1 MTTVRLDIEYDGTGF
16 AGWAKQPG
24 LPSIEASL
32 EEVLAQILQQPV
44 TLSVAGRTDAG
55 VHARGQ
61 VVSFN
66 LEEKPGYAGS
76 RADDR
81 QIGEGDGEDAGE
93 AVLAVD
99 PGKLRRSANK
109 LLPPSIAICRVSEAP
124 PGFDAR
130 FSALSRSYAYS
141 VLNREYPSPFRGRFV
156 HYYAGRL
163 DLALLEE
170 AAALILGRHDFTAFT
185 PTVTE
190 HDDFSREITRSEWL
204 QEDGLLVYRITAA
217 GFLRNMVRVLVG
229 TMLEIGRGYRPLTE
243 LPQLL
248 TGASRPDAGKT
259 APPQGLCLEKVE
271 YPSENPG
278 QP

>member
-1 MTTVRLDIEYDGTGF
+1 MTTIRLDIEYDGTDF

-24 LPSIEASL
+24 LPSIESSL
-32 EEVLAQILQQPV
+32 EEVLSRILQRQIA
-44 TLSVAGRTDAG
+44 LSVAGRTDAG

-61 VVSFN
+61 VVSFRF
-66 LEEKPGYAGS
+66 EEEPGSTA
-76 RADDR
+76 ADDPPEPGR
-81 QIGEGDGEDAGE
+81 EGADLD
-93 AVLAVD
+93 L
-99 PGKLRRSANK
+99 GKLRRSANK
-109 LLPPSIAICRVSEAP
+109 LLPPSIAICCASKAP

-190 HDDFSREITRSEWL
+190 HDDFSREISRSGWL
-204 QEDGLLVYRITAA
+204 LEDGLLVYRITAA

-229 TMLEIGRGYRPLTE
+229 TMLEIGRGYRPLAD
-243 LPQLL
+243 LPHLL
-248 TGASRPDAGKT
+248 AGATRPDAGKT
-259 APPQGLCLEKVE
+259 APPQGLCLEKVD
-271 YPSENPG
+271 YPPATLGSG
-278 QP
+278 LDK

>member
-1 MTTVRLDIEYDGTGF
+1 MTIIRLDIEYDGTDY

-24 LPSIEASL
+24 LPSIESSL
-32 EEVLAQILQQPV
+32 EDVLGRILQRTV
-44 TLSVAGRTDAG
+44 SLSVAGRTDAG

-61 VVSFN
+61 VVSF
-66 LEEKPGYAGS
+66 
-76 RADDR
+76 
-81 QIGEGDGEDAGE
+81 QVEDEPVAQ
-93 AVLAVD
+93 AIDL
-99 PGKLRRSANK
+99 GKLRRSANK
-109 LLPPSIAICRVSEAP
+109 LLSPSIAICRASKAP
-124 PGFDAR
+124 AGFDAR
-130 FSALSRSYAYS
+130 FSAISRSYAYS

-190 HDDFSREITRSEWL
+190 HDEFSREIIRSEWNR
-204 QEDGLLVYRITAA
+204 EDDLLVYRITAV

-229 TMLEIGRGYRPLTE
+229 TMLDIGRGYRPLAE
-243 LPQLL
+243 LPDLL
-248 TGASRPDAGKT
+248 EGAGRPDAGKT

-271 YPSENPG
+271 YPPES
-278 QP
+278 Q